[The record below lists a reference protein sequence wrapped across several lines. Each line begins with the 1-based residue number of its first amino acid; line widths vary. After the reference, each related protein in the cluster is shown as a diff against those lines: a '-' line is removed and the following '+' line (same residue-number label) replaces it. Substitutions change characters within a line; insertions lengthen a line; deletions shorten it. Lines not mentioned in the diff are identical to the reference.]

1 MCRERRFSAVRS
13 IRFNDLP
20 VPVCRTV
27 RVPAGYPQ
35 GHLHHECHRIAEQR
49 DPCGDKETQSVP
61 DGRLGSEG
69 CLSGDQGCLK
79 KWSMPIQN
87 WRLAMSRFIIVVVK

>member
-1 MCRERRFSAVRS
+1 M
-13 IRFNDLP
+13 
-20 VPVCRTV
+20 

-79 KWSMPIQN
+79 KMEYANPE
-87 WRLAMSRFIIVVVK
+87 LATGDESFYYCSGQVILAAVLQ